1 MDTAGIEHPNKV
13 VAVAS
18 DELETKDL
26 IGARAHPT
34 FEGTATVSLALWSPC
49 MSSSRVFV
57 CVSACFV
64 CRDDEC
70 KDLATSDAVC
80 AGLEDL
86 AFSPRRC
93 HERRPLQISTERREH
108 LVCRFIPLALSILQS
123 KPSRMPASPDGIPL
137 RPPSPDSRPISMIP
151 LSRCL
156 PMCSV
161 CARCK

>member
-1 MDTAGIEHPNKV
+1 MDTAGIKHPNKV

-64 CRDDEC
+64 FRDDEC

-93 HERRPLQISTERREH
+93 HERRSLQISTDRREH
-108 LVCRFIPLALSILQS
+108 LVCLFLASQS
-123 KPSRMPASPDGIPL
+123 KPALESTVLSSLPQSNL
-137 RPPSPDSRPISMIP
+137 HLLSHPISIPTIP

-156 PMCSV
+156 LMCFM

>member
-57 CVSACFV
+57 CVCVSACFV

-93 HERRPLQISTERREH
+93 HERRPLQITTERREH
-108 LVCRFIPLALSILQS
+108 LVCFFWLLNLNPHSNPRCS
-123 KPSRMPASPDGIPL
+123 PAFLNRICICY
-137 RPPSPDSRPISMIP
+137 RIPSPSLRSLYRD
-151 LSRCL
+151 
-156 PMCSV
+156 
-161 CARCK
+161 AF